1 MTNLPDYDFN
11 SEDLEEQDSGVW
23 LSIGDL
29 MSGLLMIFA
38 LLFVTVQVQ
47 LQAEIQ
53 RAKQLEIELTKYKEA
68 IDQLPIRIT
77 NAIEGKLGGK
87 GLFNVDPETGDISL
101 GEKIL
106 FDEGSTELK
115 LEGKEFL
122 QQFIPIYSQVIFS
135 EDLFERQVV
144 RVIIEGHTS
153 SKGSEKD
160 NMELSLL
167 RALSVSD
174 YISSKQMNFPN
185 QEKLKYKVL
194 AAGRG
199 EIDANQTVDNS
210 TDRKVIFR
218 FQYRPVDI
226 NDFLKK
232 QKPPQPSDQ

>member
-1 MTNLPDYDFN
+1 MTNLRDYDVN
-11 SEDLEEQDSGVW
+11 SENIEEQDSGVW

-47 LQAEIQ
+47 LQVEIQ
-53 RAKQLEIELTKYKEA
+53 RAKELENELTKYKEA

-115 LEGKEFL
+115 PEGKNFL
-122 QQFIPIYSQVIFS
+122 QQFIPIYSEGIFS
-135 EDLFERQVV
+135 EDDFERQVV
-144 RVIIEGHTS
+144 RVVIEGHTS
-153 SKGSEKD
+153 SNGSEKD
-160 NMELSLL
+160 NMKLSLL

-174 YISSKQMNFPN
+174 YISSPQFNFPDKDKFKD
-185 QEKLKYKVL
+185 KLL
-194 AAGRG
+194 TSGRG
-199 EIDANQTVDNS
+199 EMDANQSVDDP

-218 FQYRPVDI
+218 FQDRSVNVD
-226 NDFLKK
+226 DFLKK
-232 QKPPQPSDQ
+232 